1 MKQKVMYFLSI
12 LLIYFVLYLIEY
24 GIFSFIFVI
33 FPVSSYI
40 FLAIMLFLIVLVN
53 PLITYIIGEILI
65 DNKFI

>member
-12 LLIYFVLYLIEY
+12 FLIYFVLYLIEY
-24 GIFSFIFVI
+24 GIFSFIFMI

>member
-1 MKQKVMYFLSI
+1 MKQKVIYFLSI

>member
-24 GIFSFIFVI
+24 GIFSFIFMI
-33 FPVSSYI
+33 FSVSSYI

>member
-24 GIFSFIFVI
+24 GIFSFIFMI